1 MAKGLATDL
10 RPRPVRWLRVAL
22 PVAVLLFGVAG
33 AVSILALRPPL
44 AHRQP
49 SNTAPLVRVVIAEL
63 SSESLVVRAD
73 GTVRARSES
82 DLVPEVSGRVFWVS
96 PSLRPGGFFEPGEV
110 LLRIEAADYDIGRRQ
125 MRAGLERARGELE
138 LAELNLARQQGLR
151 SRDASSLA
159 KLDDARARARVAR
172 AAVLDADA
180 TLERAE
186 RDFERTELRAPFAGR
201 VLEEH
206 VDLGQFVSRGTPVAT
221 LYAID
226 VAEIRLPIPDEEL
239 AFLDLPLGYHGEAPS
254 ATGPDVRVH
263 ARFAGREHTW
273 LGHVVRTEGQ
283 IDRGTRM
290 VHVVVEVADPYGRG
304 TQADRPPLAVGL
316 FVEAEILGLVAEGVV
331 ALPRRVLRTDVSGA
345 ARVWL
350 VDAEGRLR
358 SRKIEVLRLERERVL
373 VSAGLQTGERVLLS
387 PLATPV
393 EGMQVE
399 IYRSGDVVPSTAEGR
414 ARTVVADESAVAEG
428 SSP

>member
-1 MAKGLATDL
+1 MANDLAPGSAL
-10 RPRPVRWLRVAL
+10 RRARWLRVAL
-22 PVAVLLFGVAG
+22 PVLVLLLGIAG
-33 AVSILALRPPL
+33 AVSILMVRPPL

-49 SNTAPLVRVVIAEL
+49 SNAARLVRVVTAEV
-63 SSESLVVRAD
+63 SSELLVVHAD

-96 PSLRPGGFFEPGEV
+96 PSLRPGGFFEPDEV
-110 LLRIEAADYDIGRRQ
+110 LLRIDAGDYDVGRRR

-138 LAELNLARQQGLR
+138 LAELNLTRQEGLR
-151 SRDASSLA
+151 SHEASSLA
-159 KLDDARARARVAR
+159 QLDDARARARVAR
-172 AAVLDADA
+172 ATVLDADA
-180 TLERAE
+180 ALERAK
-186 RDFERTELRAPFAGR
+186 RDFARTELRAPFAGR

-206 VDLGQFVSRGTPVAT
+206 VDLGQFVSRGAPVAS

-239 AFLDLPLGYHGEAPS
+239 AFLDLPLDYRGEAPTE
-254 ATGPDVRVH
+254 TGPEVRVH
-263 ARFAGREHTW
+263 TRFAGREHTW

-316 FVEAEILGLVAEGVV
+316 FVEAEILGRVAEGVV
-331 ALPRRVLRTDVSGA
+331 ALPRRALRTDVSGA
-345 ARVWL
+345 ARVWV
-350 VDAEGRLR
+350 VDDEERLR
-358 SRKIEVLRLERERVL
+358 SREIEVLRLEHERVL
-373 VSAGLQTGERVLLS
+373 VAAGLLEGERVLLS
-387 PLATPV
+387 PLSTPV

-399 IYRSGDVVPSTAEGR
+399 IFRPVVVVPSTAKTQTR
-414 ARTVVADESAVAEG
+414 KLAADESAAVEG
-428 SSP
+428 SSR